1 MDAPFGFKH
10 GLDPDLFA
18 LDRLDALV
26 KRAPEGRFVAQLA
39 DSDRVR
45 KGQDA
50 TYTTLEGSLAE
61 DLSRRGLHLH
71 FDNLEEWAPEYAEA
85 GAGVLDQVRE
95 HEHSSTIHSPN
106 IVIRVFSADAPAAL
120 HGDGNTQ
127 VNCGVGG
134 RALWHFGPPSNL
146 TPIEIESLMRGGM
159 FLGWRE
165 LEPVQTFDLAVGDA
179 CAAPPRWPHWL
190 EHPGSR
196 ARRLVRALLLDAR
209 DDPRAQGLR
218 RELAAAAREAR
229 PEAARRPARRRQG
242 APLRPHRHGDGQGPR
257 ASRVGGSQRPSGTDC
272 ECHLDASERPPLSA
286 SGAPSRSPSAP

>member
-18 LDRLDALV
+18 LDRLGDLV
-26 KRAPEGRFVAQLA
+26 SRAPEGRFVVQLA
-39 DSDRVR
+39 DTDKVR
-45 KGQDA
+45 RGQDA
-50 TYTTLEGSLAE
+50 TYTTLEGSLGE
-61 DLSRRGLHLH
+61 DLARRGLHAH

-85 GAGVLDQVRE
+85 AKGVLEQVRA
-95 HEHSSTIHSPN
+95 HERSSTIHSPN

-134 RALWHFGPPSNL
+134 RTLWHFGPPSNL

-190 EHPGSR
+190 EHPGPAPAVSFE
-196 ARRLVRALLLDAR
+196 LSYWTPETIR
-209 DDPRAQGLR
+209 DRKVYDVNWLLR
-218 RELAAAAREAR
+218 RAKVT
-229 PEAARRPARRRQG
+229 PKPPG
-242 APLRPHRHGDGQGPR
+242 GPR
-257 ASRVGGSQRPSGTDC
+257 DAVKVKLFDLIGTATGKGRA
-272 ECHLDASERPPLSA
+272 HR
-286 SGAPSRSPSAP
+286 G